1 MKSVNYGKSAQ
12 DLSLGTYSL
21 GNEMGEGRG
30 GGFRFLKILTFWF
43 LSTKHTKSIETAVW
57 SL

>member
-1 MKSVNYGKSAQ
+1 MEISTGPFFGYVQ
-12 DLSLGTYSL
+12 L

-43 LSTKHTKSIETAVW
+43 LSTKRTKSIETAVW